1 MWSRLYTSF
10 YLRELTLHCIGRTQ
24 ITPLHILTH
33 FFVTQKKK
41 KKKSSH
47 IIKLWQIHYFACPN
61 LHICIKYEDWNNK
74 YAHSA
79 IWHHIFS
86 FPFTNQKK
94 AFLFFL
100 PSWFHLYLKIYSVLF
115 LFIYLF
121 ILYIYKA
128 TQRLFFFRSLG
139 YLLLDN

>member
-33 FFVTQKKK
+33 FFVTKKK
-41 KKKSSH
+41 KKMSLH
-47 IIKLWQIHYFACPN
+47 ISIKLWQIHYFACPN

-79 IWHHIFS
+79 GTVYFP

-94 AFLFFL
+94 AFLFF
-100 PSWFHLYLKIYSVLF
+100 SSF
-115 LFIYLF
+115 LISFIYLF
-121 ILYIYKA
+121 ISFHLQSK
-128 TQRLFFFRSLG
+128 QRLFFFRSLG